1 MIVTSIARIEETDT
15 RYIVIALAVIAIL
28 WIVFKVI
35 GKKKGDDKHSW

>member
-28 WIVFKVI
+28 WTVFKVI